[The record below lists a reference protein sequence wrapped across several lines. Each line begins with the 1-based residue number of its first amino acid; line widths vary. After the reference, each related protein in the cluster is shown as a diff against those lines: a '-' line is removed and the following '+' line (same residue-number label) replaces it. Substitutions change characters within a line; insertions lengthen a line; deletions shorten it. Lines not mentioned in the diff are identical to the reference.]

1 MAYLS
6 ARNDAIASIAIIAAG
21 ITTAIMT
28 SIWPDVIVG
37 LGIFTINLGAAREVF
52 LTAKKEHA
60 DAKA

>member
-1 MAYLS
+1 
-6 ARNDAIASIAIIAAG
+6 
-21 ITTAIMT
+21 MT